1 MSRSGPGRG
10 RPFRR
15 APPLPTSRPSALPRQ
30 AKTTAIVELDEFGD
44 SLSWRRCGLP
54 TFAGGRL
61 GSTVRVLSRRALGH
75 FPRCQGVCGSTEY
88 ADALSANPAEARSSG
103 SHLFVADLGASLI
116 LGLALCT
123 SPSD

>member
-1 MSRSGPGRG
+1 MCDS
-10 RPFRR
+10 
-15 APPLPTSRPSALPRQ
+15 
-30 AKTTAIVELDEFGD
+30 FGD
-44 SLSWRRCGLP
+44 VRNCLIRFFVMLRAASGIGLP